1 MPSQKLTFESLLST
15 ETKRRKHAPTGVG
28 EEERAILAD
37 SVVVRK
43 DDPAFKTWGAPILA
57 VAVVFVGLFVY
68 FDVKGQF
75 DTNGRITNMVAEGRA
90 PRPPPPPSPSDLPPR
105 TPPFPPPPPSPEP
118 SPPTL
123 PPPSPSPPPPPPP
136 PPPPSPPPPAP
147 SPPPPSPSPPP
158 PVPSESLAL
167 KHPPFEHTHIPLPCT
182 RTHNPF
188 HSLQSES
195 ESCGMVWTPEGP
207 ASSSESSKSE
217 SESTSSPESE
227 S

>member
-37 SVVVRK
+37 SVVVKK

-118 SPPTL
+118 SPPS
-123 PPPSPSPPPPPPP
+123 PSPSP
-136 PPPPSPPPPAP
+136 P
-147 SPPPPSPSPPP
+147 SPPPPSPRRCRRRRRRPRRSP
-158 PVPSESLAL
+158 PVP
-167 KHPPFEHTHIPLPCT
+167 PCVCVCVSVCLCCVCLCVCVCLFYT
-182 RTHNPF
+182 VILRRT
-188 HSLQSES
+188 S
-195 ESCGMVWTPEGP
+195 
-207 ASSSESSKSE
+207 
-217 SESTSSPESE
+217 
-227 S
+227 